1 MKKLYFL
8 SIYFLVSSFGLNA
21 QTTVPYPQRVANYSA
36 FFSDGGGA
44 FDSGADQFGMWANGG
59 GAKQSVAWR
68 SFTEDGTT
76 TGTPSTMAVGDSFS
90 ITVSATQASFGVIG
104 LALLSSPSATSTWA
118 DRINNY
124 AVQVNLNGNGGA
136 NDPWEVVSTVGT
148 VDVSSIGGSTSY
160 ADFKFKFT
168 LDTANT
174 MTVSINDGAETF
186 NVTLN
191 NTDITG
197 YSVYFADDW
206 NGVANADIFWKP
218 TTEYTYAI
226 PLSTD
231 ETILGAS
238 LKLYPN
244 LVNTSFKINTSVND
258 LRIYDLTGKLV
269 KTFSGEFSKNEN
281 YDITNLNQGLYL
293 VKLEN
298 NNGQSLTSK
307 LVKL

>member
-8 SIYFLVSSFGLNA
+8 SVYFLVSSFGLNA
-21 QTTVPYPQRVANYSA
+21 QTTVPYPQRVANYNA
-36 FFSDGGGA
+36 FFSDNGGN
-44 FDSGADQFGMWANGG
+44 FDNGADEFGMWANGG

-68 SFTEDGTT
+68 DFTEDGTT
-76 TGTPSTMAVGDSFS
+76 TGTPSTMAVGDSFT

-104 LALLSSPSATSTWA
+104 LALLSSPTTTSSWA

-124 AVQVNLNGNGGA
+124 AVQVNLNGNSGA
-136 NDPWEVVSTVGT
+136 NDPWEVVSTGGT
-148 VDVSSIGGSTSY
+148 VNASAIGGSTSY
-160 ADFKFKFT
+160 ADFKFEFT

-206 NGVANADIFWKP
+206 NGVANANIYWKP

-226 PLSTD
+226 SLSTD
-231 ETILGAS
+231 ETILDGS

-244 LVNTSFKINTSVND
+244 LVRTSFKINKLVND

-269 KTFSGEFSKNEN
+269 KTFSGAYSEGNDF
-281 YDITNLNQGLYL
+281 DISNLNQGLYL
-293 VKLEN
+293 VKIEN

-307 LVKL
+307 LIKL